1 MPQSAEAPAPQL
13 GGLRRR
19 PRTARAS
26 LALLDVRL
34 LTSCERVHSRLT
46 STEGGSLSYQEIIYT
61 KQSKIAEIT
70 FNRPDHL
77 NALTQSMR
85 GEILDATRD
94 ASADDDIRVLV
105 FKGAGRGFC
114 AGADLAAGGRGRGD
128 GSAEPNSGLPR
139 DGFQEAFARIM
150 WDMPKPAVASING
163 PAAGLG
169 FGMAL
174 SCDIRIASTQGK
186 FASAFSRISLVPEAC
201 MTFYL
206 PRIVGLAR
214 AAEILYTGRQ
224 VWAEEALGMGLV
236 NQVVEPEALEGAV
249 ADMARTLADAAPIAI
264 QLTRRELYRGLE
276 GTFGSQLE
284 MELFHQK
291 FAGRSQDAAEG
302 PRAFMEK
309 RAPEFQGR

>member
-1 MPQSAEAPAPQL
+1 MEY
-13 GGLRRR
+13 G
-19 PRTARAS
+19 
-26 LALLDVRL
+26 
-34 LTSCERVHSRLT
+34 
-46 STEGGSLSYQEIIYT
+46 EIFYT
-61 KQSKIAEIT
+61 KDNQVATIT
-70 FNRPDHL
+70 FNRPERL
-77 NALTQSMR
+77 NALTQNMR
-85 GEILDATRD
+85 VEILEATRD
-94 ASADDDIRVLV
+94 ASGDDDIRVLV
-105 FKGAGRGFC
+105 FKGAGKGFC
-114 AGADLAAGGRGRGD
+114 AGADLSSTGRAR
-128 GSAEPNSGLPR
+128 SKAEEPEPNSQLPR
-139 DGFQEAFARIM
+139 DGFQEAFARVM

-163 PAAGLG
+163 AAAGLG

-174 SCDIRIASTQGK
+174 SCDIRIASTAGK

-236 NQVVEPEALEGAV
+236 NQVVEPEALDDAV
-249 ADMARTLADAAPIAI
+249 DAMARTLADAAPIAI

-291 FAGRSQDAAEG
+291 FAGRSLDAREG
-302 PRAFMEK
+302 PQAFMEK
-309 RAPEFQGR
+309 RAPEFRGR

>member
-1 MPQSAEAPAPQL
+1 M
-13 GGLRRR
+13 
-19 PRTARAS
+19 
-26 LALLDVRL
+26 
-34 LTSCERVHSRLT
+34 
-46 STEGGSLSYQEIIYT
+46 SYEEILYE
-61 KQSKIAEIT
+61 KKDRIATIT
-70 FNRPDHL
+70 FNRPDNL
-77 NALTQSMR
+77 NALTQNMR
-85 GEILDATRD
+85 VEILDATKD
-94 ASADDDIRVLV
+94 ASDDDEVRVLV
-105 FKGAGRGFC
+105 LKGAGRGFC
-114 AGADLAAGGRGRGD
+114 AGADLAAGGRRAD
-128 GSAEPNSGLPR
+128 PEAPNSKLPR
-139 DGFQEAFARIM
+139 DGFQEAFARVM
-150 WDMPKPAVASING
+150 WDMPKPAIAAING

-174 SCDIRIASTQGK
+174 ACDMRIASTQGK

-236 NQVVEPEALEGAV
+236 NQVVEPDALAGAV
-249 ADMARTLADAAPIAI
+249 DDMARTLAEAAPIAI

-291 FAGRSQDAAEG
+291 WAGQSLDAREG
-302 PRAFMEK
+302 PQAFMEK
-309 RAPEFQGR
+309 RAPDFQGR